1 MATQSKLSKFVD
13 CYGPDSVFAV
23 GNFTTAGTG
32 AVVTNEAQGFT
43 VSRTNVGEFT
53 IVFARGWKALTITF
67 GLQHT
72 TQAATPTI
80 TSVTPSTRTVIIKM
94 LAGSTATETTG
105 ATIHVQALLRK
116 SI

>member
-1 MATQSKLSKFVD
+1 MATNLKSSNFVD
-13 CYGPDSVFAV
+13 CYGPSSVFAV

-32 AVVTNEAQGFT
+32 AVVTNEAQGFS
-43 VSRTNVGEFT
+43 VARTGVGAFT
-53 IVFARGWKALTITF
+53 ITFARGWKANTVTL

-72 TQAATPTI
+72 TQAATPV
-80 TSVTPSTRTVIIKM
+80 VTAVSGRTVVVSM

-116 SI
+116 AV

>member
-1 MATQSKLSKFVD
+1 MATQSKLSKYVD

-43 VSRTNVGEFT
+43 VARTGVGAFT
-53 IVFARGWKALTITF
+53 ITFARGWKANTVTL

-72 TQAATPTI
+72 TQAATPVI
-80 TSVTPSTRTVIIKM
+80 TAVSASGRTVVVSM
-94 LAGSTATETTG
+94 LAVSTATETTG

-116 SI
+116 AI